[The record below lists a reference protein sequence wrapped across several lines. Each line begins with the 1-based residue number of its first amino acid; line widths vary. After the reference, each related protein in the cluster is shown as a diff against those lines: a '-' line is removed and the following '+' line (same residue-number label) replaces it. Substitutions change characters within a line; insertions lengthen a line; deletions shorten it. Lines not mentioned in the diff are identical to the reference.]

1 MKKEKT
7 PETPEKKEENYKKRI
22 QLKLTLGILALIII
36 IVLLCLRSCSNEQ
49 KGLGYQPWDGSTN
62 NRAEAVQGSIEIPG
76 YSNQVVSKANQK
88 VSLGNP
94 NKNDVYFVYHI
105 YDGEKE
111 IYTTDLIEPGYA
123 CDWNAYEDL
132 NKGTYTLTFTINT
145 FDVET
150 MEQCNSA
157 STLVTVQVQK
167 Y

>member
-1 MKKEKT
+1 MKKEQT
-7 PETPEKKEENYKKRI
+7 QEQHNEKFRKKLQVKFTI
-22 QLKLTLGILALIII
+22 AIIALIII
-36 IVLLCLRSCSNEQ
+36 IIILLLRVFENG
-49 KGLGYQPWDGSTN
+49 KAGNGYQVWDGNTG
-62 NRAEAVQGSIEIPG
+62 NREEVVQGSIEIPG